1 MQAESCVD
9 TVEYSTV
16 NCPNIPS
23 TYCGP
28 NPVMGPVK
36 VFLSLVLLLESNPRP
51 VVHPLIQ
58 KFKFTKKGLSE
69 QDLFVWVEMM
79 IPVGQGANSHF

>member
-1 MQAESCVD
+1 MQAENCVD
-9 TVEYSTV
+9 TVEYSTI

-23 TYCGP
+23 TYYGP

-36 VFLSLVLLLESNPRP
+36 VFLLSPVLLLESNSRP

-58 KFKFTKKGLSE
+58 KFKCSKKGLS
-69 QDLFVWVEMM
+69 
-79 IPVGQGANSHF
+79 

>member
-36 VFLSLVLLLESNPRP
+36 VFFISGVTARVKLSTCSSS
-51 VVHPLIQ
+51 
-58 KFKFTKKGLSE
+58 FDTK
-69 QDLFVWVEMM
+69 
-79 IPVGQGANSHF
+79 I